1 MATGSAESAA
11 MAPGSAAMA
20 TAAPTAAACAA
31 SAPAAKD
38 AAIPAI
44 AIRPAVRS
52 ARPAPARAPIA
63 HVCAAASGVRFAAC
77 ILRPAASRDWSA
89 AADARPASCTI
100 HTRTGSA
107 PDLGTEQ
114 PVGHDDDAREDAT
127 RIPPENPRQGEGV
140 QSDDRIGA

>member
-20 TAAPTAAACAA
+20 TAAPTAAVCAA

-52 ARPAPARAPIA
+52 ARPAPSWAPIA
-63 HVCAAASGVRFAAC
+63 HVCAAAC